1 MVAVALLTLVVSAGC
16 TSPRPA
22 GDAAFCQQSRS
33 LRPEVEVV
41 EPNNI
46 TITGAR
52 LEALAQVAPPEIATD
67 VATVAQAFTG
77 LQDHLGEVG
86 SGAISWQDFK
96 ARYVTPVLS
105 SPDIARANDAI
116 WAFVTSRCGSP

>member
-1 MVAVALLTLVVSAGC
+1 MALLTLVVSAGC

-22 GDAAFCQQSRS
+22 GDSAFCQQSRS

-77 LQDHLGEVG
+77 LQAHLRAFT
-86 SGAISWQDFK
+86 SGALSWQDFK
-96 ARYVTPVLS
+96 ARYVTPALS